1 MYDDYDSSAQCSQR
15 DVPLFPVLESIVE
28 KCNCLPFEDPG
39 GIFKAQTVLSQIL
52 PALPLV
58 PLELHDSKIHTFCMY
73 VKQNNISM
81 KSQASDDLD
90 ALGREEG
97 RVQEENKHLTT
108 T

>member
-1 MYDDYDSSAQCSQR
+1 
-15 DVPLFPVLESIVE
+15 
-28 KCNCLPFEDPG
+28 
-39 GIFKAQTVLSQIL
+39 
-52 PALPLV
+52 
-58 PLELHDSKIHTFCMY
+58 MY